1 MRNVINMKRNNLFPE
16 YTVENISARMSL
28 RTPLINSLEILEDF
42 FRKVD
47 VKKNTD
53 LKEALHIIHSKY
65 PTLTSFEHDFLS
77 LTFAIAT
84 GVGKTR
90 LMAAFITFLYTQY
103 DIRNFLI
110 VAPGKTVYEKLL
122 KDFSD
127 SSYSKYVFNGIGCF
141 TTKSPAIYFD
151 DDYRY
156 TGKLFQNDDVHI
168 FIYNIDKFNKENVL
182 MKKENEYL
190 GESFYGKLS
199 SLSDLVVLMDESH
212 HYRADKAS
220 IAINELRPLL
230 GLELTA
236 TPITQNGKKDEVFK
250 NVIYEYSLASAIKD
264 GYVRTPY
271 AITRANISFYNF
283 GDEQLDRQM
292 LHDGILNHEKIK
304 RELEIYAKD
313 NNARLVKPF
322 ALVVCKDI
330 NHAQNIEKYI
340 KSDDFFNGKY
350 KDKTITVHYKKEKDD
365 EATELLLNVENY
377 DNPVEIV
384 IHVDK
389 LKEGWDVNNLYTIIP
404 LRTASSKRLREQM
417 VGRGLRLPF
426 GKRTGNKIIDS
437 VYLTAHDKFQDI
449 MDEAQKGDSLFTA
462 ENVIHAEEL
471 EDEGN
476 EISQPLLNFPD
487 PDVEARITDFTQ
499 TTGIDD
505 KKIVEVV
512 LKKSAEEIN
521 KRIIEELQKAPEKEI
536 DNNTVSRIVEE
547 TAKTFQNDKDLGEL
561 FAQNSD
567 PFYDWI
573 KKDTE
578 KTVVE
583 TKKRFIPIPQIKVND
598 TGINDYRFVDFNLD
612 VTNLNFSPIENDIII
627 QNLSDLSDKEIIHG
641 EKIDFDSFNARLK
654 IAENL
659 LKKAE
664 IDYDKCSDLVNK
676 LIDQTC
682 NYFTKK
688 FGENG
693 MKNIIMMNKKAI
705 SEEIFRQMMTDE
717 HFYYSVGLFPE
728 TVKYVRTQNIPS
740 SYNYSST
747 CDLFSDVPASKI
759 KSTLITG
766 IKRGVFDN
774 AKFDSTDEHKFAR
787 LLETETGFVKNW
799 LRPNKQEFNLIYN
812 RTHHYEPDFVVETSD
827 TIFLVEVKGD
837 DKLDDA
843 AVIAKKERAIK
854 YCEVATKYNSA
865 NNGKPWKY
873 VFIPASS
880 INVSTTVEMLFAS
893 YTVENNNE

>member
-449 MDEAQKGDSLFTA
+449 MDEAQKGDSIFKA
-462 ENVIHAEEL
+462 GNVIQI
-471 EDEGN
+471 ED
-476 EISQPLLNFPD
+476 
-487 PDVEARITDFTQ
+487 
-499 TTGIDD
+499 
-505 KKIVEVV
+505 
-512 LKKSAEEIN
+512 
-521 KRIIEELQKAPEKEI
+521 IEQ
-536 DNNTVSRIVEE
+536 
-547 TAKTFQNDKDLGEL
+547 
-561 FAQNSD
+561 
-567 PFYDWI
+567 
-573 KKDTE
+573 E
-578 KTVVE
+578 KTV
-583 TKKRFIPIPQIKVND
+583 K
-598 TGINDYRFVDFNLD
+598 
-612 VTNLNFSPIENDIII
+612 
-627 QNLSDLSDKEIIHG
+627 QNYL
-641 EKIDFDSFNARLK
+641 DFDLDKDRKEFYEKTNFERNETNDELAK
-654 IAENL
+654 VIHETVENTVAE
-659 LKKAE
+659 KAE
-664 IDYDKCSDLVNK
+664 ISVSS
-676 LIDQTC
+676 
-682 NYFTKK
+682 
-688 FGENG
+688 G
-693 MKNIIMMNKKAI
+693 AI
-705 SEEIFRQMMTDE
+705 NADE
-717 HFYYSVGLFPE
+717 VSIG
-728 TVKYVRTQNIPS
+728 
-740 SYNYSST
+740 
-747 CDLFSDVPASKI
+747 
-759 KSTLITG
+759 
-766 IKRGVFDN
+766 
-774 AKFDSTDEHKFAR
+774 
-787 LLETETGFVKNW
+787 
-799 LRPNKQEFNLIYN
+799 
-812 RTHHYEPDFVVETSD
+812 
-827 TIFLVEVKGD
+827 
-837 DKLDDA
+837 
-843 AVIAKKERAIK
+843 
-854 YCEVATKYNSA
+854 
-865 NNGKPWKY
+865 
-873 VFIPASS
+873 S
-880 INVSTTVEMLFAS
+880 INVAS
-893 YTVENNNE
+893 SSGAIKLQGKILQADVKCTSGTIKVENEVKFEKDSSFTASSGAITLELTPSDEYFFETNATSGSIKNEMDSNRFGNVAIKAKTTSGSIRIRKN